1 MPVITFDSFTV
12 VAAVAFLVPLVL
24 GFAPRLRVPSI
35 VLEIVAG
42 FAIGPHGFGWATVD
56 PAVYVF
62 SVVGLDALLFLAGF
76 EFDWQEMR
84 GLLFGSVARGFLL
97 SCGLALICA
106 FGLTALHVV
115 TAPLVVATI
124 LASTSLGLV
133 VPILKDAGEERSELG
148 KLVIAGCT
156 LGEIGPLIFL
166 SVVFATGA
174 RDAAVHLGLLIG
186 LVAFAALLGLVI
198 WKAQRISQLST
209 ILRRLE
215 NTSSQLRIRGVGVL
229 LAVIGLAAYHIGF
242 ETILG
247 AFLAGA
253 ILALVLGVDLKQNE
267 LFRHKLDGI
276 AYGVFVPFFFISSG
290 MQLDIGA
297 LFAHASALAKVPVF
311 LIALLVVRGLPA
323 VLYRGEVGPRQL
335 MAAGLLQATSL
346 SFIVVAT
353 EIAQEA
359 GMIDATNSVAL
370 VAAGLLSAL
379 IYPLAALV
387 LMGNLER
394 EPEPEIGE
402 ALA

>member
-1 MPVITFDSFTV
+1 MPVITFDSFTI
-12 VAAVAFLVPLVL
+12 VAAVAFLVPLLL
-24 GFAPRLRVPSI
+24 GFAPRLRIPSI

-42 FAIGPHGFGWATVD
+42 IAIGPHGLGWARVD

-84 GLLFGSVARGFLL
+84 GLLFGSAAHGFLL

-106 FGLTALHVV
+106 YTLTALHLV

-124 LASTSLGLV
+124 LTSTSLGLV
-133 VPILKDAGEERSELG
+133 VPMLKDAGEERSELG

-156 LGEIGPLIFL
+156 LAEVGPLIFL

-174 RDAAVHLGLLIG
+174 KDAAVHLGLLAG
-186 LVAFAALLGLVI
+186 LVAFAALLGIAI
-198 WKAQRISQLST
+198 WKAQHISRLSA
-209 ILRRLE
+209 ILERLD
-215 NTSSQLRIRGVGVL
+215 NTSSQLRIRGVAVL
-229 LAVIGLAAYHIGF
+229 LAIIGLAAYHIGF

-253 ILALVLGVDLKQNE
+253 ILALVLGVDMKRNP
-267 LFRHKLDGI
+267 LFRHKLEAI
-276 AYGVFVPFFFISSG
+276 AYGAFVPFFFISSG
-290 MQLDIGA
+290 MTLDVGA
-297 LFAHASALAKVPVF
+297 LFTHAATAAKVPVF

-323 VLYRGEVGPRQL
+323 LVYRRQVGPRQL

-346 SFIVVAT
+346 SFVVVAT
-353 EIAQEA
+353 EIAQES
-359 GMIDATNSVAL
+359 GMINATNAVAL
-370 VAAGLLSAL
+370 VTAGLLSAL
-379 IYPLAALV
+379 IYPLVALV

-394 EPEPEIGE
+394 QPEPEIGE